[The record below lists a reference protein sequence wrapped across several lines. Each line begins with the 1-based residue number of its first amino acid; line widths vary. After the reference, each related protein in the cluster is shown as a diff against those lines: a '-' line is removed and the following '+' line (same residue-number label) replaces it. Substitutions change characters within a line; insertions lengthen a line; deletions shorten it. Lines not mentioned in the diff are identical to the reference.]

1 MARVGGAHGF
11 RPFVRNRGEIVR
23 PELLPVTAGRNGRP
37 GYGVETDLSEVRIA
51 LFPDGVERGDCAVFA
66 FEPALKFAERMRIV
80 RFEVS
85 FVPDVPR
92 KQGGM
97 ILELRRGF
105 RKK

>member
-11 RPFVRNRGEIVR
+11 CPFVRNRGEIVR
-23 PELLPVTAGRNGRP
+23 PELLPVAAGRNGRP

-66 FEPALKFAERMRIV
+66 FEPALKFAERVCVM
-80 RFEVS
+80 RFEMC

-92 KQGGM
+92 KQSRM
-97 ILELRRGF
+97 ILELRRNF
-105 RKK
+105 RKE